1 MIRISRSFLPGSVIA
16 LLSCDVAV
24 IAGCYVLAVFQS
36 VQEPRAY
43 LLDQAGGWKIAVVVA
58 IMLAGLYLSELY
70 GDYQI
75 KSRLRLVQQ
84 ICVVLGSAFL
94 LEAFLNYAGFYALPR
109 GTMMLGGL
117 YVLLALPAVRLT
129 LSAAA
134 ASRAGARRILFVG
147 SSPAV
152 REMIA
157 YLCERPQLGATPV
170 GFLDDG
176 PDAPRSLACAPR
188 LGGIAD
194 LRRVV
199 TEKEPHSIVVGTR
212 GVAGEDLLDFRL
224 AGIQVDDAVTAYAS
238 IFHRL
243 LAIEMAPSRILSL
256 RLERDKKL
264 ITLQTDLSRGAGLVL
279 SLAALPLL
287 GLLAI
292 ILRLTSS
299 GPALVRRNC
308 AGLDGT
314 PFPMYEFRA
323 ADTRFSRWMVRM
335 RLHQLPRL
343 INVARGQM
351 ALVGPRPERVEF
363 AAILAEKVPFYSQRH
378 CVKPGMTG
386 WAQIHQAGNPAPQD
400 VETLEYDLCYI
411 GNKAPW
417 LDLYI
422 LLKGAKANL
431 LKEG

>member
-1 MIRISRSFLPGSVIA
+1 MIRISKSFLPGSVIA
-16 LLSCDVAV
+16 LLLCDLAV
-24 IAGCYVLAVFQS
+24 ISGGYVLAVHQT
-36 VQEPRAY
+36 VEDPRAF
-43 LLDQAGGWKIAVVVA
+43 LLDQAGGWKIALVA
-58 IMLAGLYLSELY
+58 AILLAGMYLSELY
-70 GDYQI
+70 GDYQV

-84 ICVVLGSAFL
+84 ICVVVGSAFL

-109 GTMMLGGL
+109 STMMLGSL
-117 YVLLALPAVRLT
+117 YVLVTLPAVRLT
-129 LSAAA
+129 VSAVAV
-134 ASRAGARRILFVG
+134 SRAGARRILFLG
-147 SSPAV
+147 TSPAV

-157 YLCERPQLGATPV
+157 YICERPQLGATPV

-176 PDAPRSLACAPR
+176 PEAPQKLACAPR
-188 LGGIAD
+188 LGGLGD

-199 TEKEPHSIVVGTR
+199 GEKEPHAIVVGAK
-212 GVAGEDLLDFRL
+212 GVSGEDLLDFRL

-243 LAIEMAPSRILSL
+243 LAIEMAPARILSL
-256 RLERDKKL
+256 RIERDKKL
-264 ITLQTDLSRGAGLVL
+264 ITLQTDLSRGVGIVL
-279 SLAALPLL
+279 SVAALPLL
-287 GLLAI
+287 ALLAI
-292 ILRLTSS
+292 ILRLTSP

-308 AGLDGT
+308 TGLDGT
-314 PFPMYEFRA
+314 PFRMFEFGV
-323 ADTRFSRWMVRM
+323 ADTRFSRWMARM

-343 INVARGQM
+343 INVARGEM

-386 WAQIHQAGNPAPQD
+386 WAQIHQAGQPAPRD

-422 LLKGAKANL
+422 LLKSAKANL
-431 LKEG
+431 LREN